1 MATIINISL
10 LNPPGSIP
18 VFSVHSIYGD
28 DITNDCEILVD
39 GSNVKVTEIKSATKL
54 AMADSSGVSI
64 ISAAFSKSQIGYIK
78 FKHELTT
85 LITVSCGD
93 YDASVNPP
101 TIANVTTKTA
111 GPGEIRV
118 GGFTGSNGHKY
129 ASRMLSNPSGTT
141 NLQLFM
147 DTVLIDG
154 YNQATVSNIVTSAD
168 GMFASI
174 TTQSEAAWPI
184 DSIIKFDAASGVSF
198 GPGLSI
204 ESEFV
209 VTAKSGNV
217 ATVRFKFKT
226 FLEYPG
232 GGTCTMRVAG
242 AGWTKTTVNG
252 ISQYTSPTGHKLS
265 FAPSAPNSPDGV
277 LLPSAATSFASA
289 GALWN
294 YAAPN
299 FTRLYYLKSTTIVFI
314 SNRSVWFLSMQI
326 DGSVSFTGYSK
337 ENIGM
342 TIYNY
347 DHNYVF
353 NDVSFISTAGT
364 RTVAKI
370 YSTTNTF
377 SATDAPNKIAGSSSK
392 FFDGIPVII
401 GTSTDSQ
408 IVSGVKIP
416 FNSTLT
422 YAKHPD
428 TNAIWRAFNSSSNS
442 NNKLSYFEYAGDE
455 HETY

>member
-28 DITNDCEILVD
+28 DITKDCEILVD
-39 GSNVKVTEIKSATKL
+39 GSNVKVNEIKSTTKL
-54 AMADSSGVSI
+54 AIADSSGISI

-85 LITVSCGD
+85 MITVSCGD
-93 YDASVNPP
+93 YDDSVNPP
-101 TIANVTTKTA
+101 TITYVTTNTA

-118 GGFTGSNGHKY
+118 GGFTGSNGHNY
-129 ASRMLSNPSGTT
+129 ASRMLANPSGTT
-141 NLQLFM
+141 NLQSFM
-147 DTVLIDG
+147 DTVLVNG
-154 YNQATVSNIVTSAD
+154 YNQATVSGIVTSAD

-174 TTQSEAAWPI
+174 TTQSEAGWPI

-209 VTAKSGNV
+209 VTAISGTT

-242 AGWTKTTVNG
+242 AGWTKTTIND
-252 ISQYTSPTGHKLS
+252 ISQYTSPTGYNLR
-265 FAPSAPNSPDGV
+265 FTPTGPNSSEGV
-277 LLPSAATSFASA
+277 LLPSVATSFSSASSLLNNA
-289 GALWN
+289 
-294 YAAPN
+294 YN
-299 FTRLYYLKSTTIVFI
+299 FARLYYLRSPTIVFI
-314 SNRSVWFLSMQI
+314 SNRGAWFLSMDI
-326 DGSVSFTGYSK
+326 GGCGTFAGYSK

-342 TIYNY
+342 TI
-347 DHNYVF
+347 HNNTSDSSF
-353 NDVSFISTAGT
+353 NTFSFISTAGV

-370 YSTTNTF
+370 HSTTNAF
-377 SATDAPNKIAGSSSK
+377 SAIDAPNKIAGSSSK

-408 IVSGVKIP
+408 NVPGVKIP

-422 YAKHPD
+422 YSKHPD
-428 TNAIWRAFNSSSNS
+428 TNAIWRAFSASPYYTNT
-442 NNKLSYFEYAGDE
+442 LSYFEYAGDE

>member
-1 MATIINISL
+1 MKTIINISL
-10 LNPPGSIP
+10 LNLPGSIP

-28 DITNDCEILVD
+28 DITKDCEILVD
-39 GSNVKVTEIKSATKL
+39 GSNVKVNEIKSATKL
-54 AMADSSGVSI
+54 AIADSSGISI

-85 LITVSCGD
+85 MITVSCGD
-93 YDASVNPP
+93 YDDSVNPP
-101 TIANVTTKTA
+101 AITYVTTNTA

-129 ASRMLSNPSGTT
+129 ASRMLTNPSGTT
-141 NLQLFM
+141 NLQSFM
-147 DTVLIDG
+147 DTVLVDG
-154 YNQATVSNIVTSAD
+154 YNQATVSGIVTSAD

-174 TTQSEAAWPI
+174 TTQSAAAWPI

-204 ESEFV
+204 ASEFV
-209 VTAKSGNV
+209 VTAISGTT

-242 AGWTKTTVNG
+242 AGWTKTTIND
-252 ISQYTSPTGHKLS
+252 ISQYTSPTGYILS
-265 FAPSAPNSPDGV
+265 FAPSKPSSSEGV
-277 LLPSAATSFASA
+277 LLPSVATSFSSASSLLNNA
-289 GALWN
+289 
-294 YAAPN
+294 YN
-299 FTRLYYLKSTTIVFI
+299 FARLYYLRSPTIVFI
-314 SNRSVWFLSMQI
+314 SNRGVWFLSM
-326 DGSVSFTGYSK
+326 DCYGWGCFAGYSK

-342 TIYNY
+342 TICNNHYTYDFNY
-347 DHNYVF
+347 LSF
-353 NDVSFISTAGT
+353 VSAAGA
-364 RTVAKI
+364 RTVAQI
-370 YSTTNTF
+370 HSTTNAF
-377 SATDAPNKIAGSSSK
+377 SSTSAPNKIAGSSSK
-392 FFDGIPVII
+392 FFDGIPVNI

-408 IVSGVKIP
+408 TVPGVKIP

-422 YAKHPD
+422 YSKQPD
-428 TNAIWRAFNSSSNS
+428 TNAIWQGFSASPCSNS
-442 NNKLSYFEYAGDE
+442 TLSYFEYAGDE

>member
-28 DITNDCEILVD
+28 DITKDCEILVG
-39 GSNVKVTEIKSATKL
+39 GSNVKVNEIKSTTKL
-54 AMADSSGVSI
+54 AIADSSGISI
-64 ISAAFSKSQIGYIK
+64 ISNAFSKSQIGYIK
-78 FKHELTT
+78 FKHKLTT

-93 YDASVNPP
+93 YDDSVNPP
-101 TIANVTTKTA
+101 TIANVTTNTA

-129 ASRMLSNPSGTT
+129 ASRMLTNPSGITKM
-141 NLQLFM
+141 QSFM
-147 DTVLIDG
+147 DTVLVNG
-154 YNQATVSNIVTSAD
+154 YNQATVSAIVTSED

-209 VTAKSGNV
+209 VTAISGTV

-232 GGTCTMRVAG
+232 GGTCKMRVAG
-242 AGWTKTTVNG
+242 AGWTKKTING
-252 ISQYTSPTGHKLS
+252 ISQYTSPTGYKLS
-265 FAPSAPNSPDGV
+265 FAPSDPNSSYGV
-277 LLPSAATSFASA
+277 LLPSVATLFSSASSLYNAASSFAI
-289 GALWN
+289 
-294 YAAPN
+294 
-299 FTRLYYLKSTTIVFI
+299 LYQLVSSTIVFI
-314 SNRSVWFLSMQI
+314 SNRSVWFLSTECNSN
-326 DGSVSFTGYSK
+326 GCFAGYSK

-342 TIYNY
+342 NIFNNQYQY
-347 DHNYVF
+347 DF
-353 NDVSFISTAGT
+353 NIFSFISTTAT
-364 RTVAKI
+364 RTVAQI
-370 YSTTNTF
+370 LSTTNAF
-377 SATDAPNKIAGSSSK
+377 SAIAAPNTIAGSSSK

-408 IVSGVKIP
+408 NVPGVKIP

-428 TNAIWRAFNSSSNS
+428 TNAIWRAFSASRCYNDT
-442 NNKLSYFEYAGDE
+442 LSYFEYAGDE

>member
-1 MATIINISL
+1 MSTVINISL

-28 DITNDCEILVD
+28 DITKDCEILVD
-39 GSNVKVTEIKSATKL
+39 GSNVKINEIKSATKL
-54 AMADSSGVSI
+54 AIADSSGISI

-78 FKHELTT
+78 FKHKLTT
-85 LITVSCGD
+85 LITVSCGE
-93 YDASVNPP
+93 YDDSVYPP
-101 TIANVTTKTA
+101 TIAYVTTNTA

-129 ASRMLSNPSGTT
+129 ASRMLDNPSGTT
-141 NLQLFM
+141 KLQSFM
-147 DTVLIDG
+147 DTVLVAG
-154 YNQATVSNIVTSAD
+154 YKQATVSGIVTSAD

-174 TTQSEAAWPI
+174 TTQSAAAWPI
-184 DSIIKFDAASGVSF
+184 DSIIKVDAASGVSF

-209 VTAKSGNV
+209 VTAISGTV

-232 GGTCTMRVAG
+232 GGTCKMRVAG
-242 AGWTKTTVNG
+242 AGWTKTTING
-252 ISQYTSPTGHKLS
+252 ISQYTSPTGYNLS
-265 FAPSAPNSPDGV
+265 FAPTEPNSSEGV
-277 LLPSAATSFASA
+277 LLPSVATSFSSASSLVNNA
-289 GALWN
+289 I
-294 YAAPN
+294 N
-299 FTRLYYLKSTTIVFI
+299 FARLYYLRSSTIVFI
-314 SNRSVWFLSMQI
+314 SNRGVWFLSM
-326 DGSVSFTGYSK
+326 DCYGNGCFAGYSK

-342 TIYNY
+342 TIYNNYHPY
-347 DHNYVF
+347 DF
-353 NDVSFISTAGT
+353 NTFSFISTAGV
-364 RTVAKI
+364 RTVAQI
-370 YSTTNTF
+370 HSTTNAF
-377 SATDAPNKIAGSSSK
+377 SSSSAPNKIAGSSSK

-408 IVSGVKIP
+408 NVPGVKIP

-428 TNAIWRAFNSSSNS
+428 TNAIWRASSAAQCYDNT
-442 NNKLSYFEYAGDE
+442 LSYFEYAGDE

>member
-28 DITNDCEILVD
+28 DITKDCEILVD
-39 GSNVKVTEIKSATKL
+39 GSNVKINEIKSATKL
-54 AMADSSGVSI
+54 AIADSRGISI

-93 YDASVNPP
+93 YNNSVNPP
-101 TIANVTTKTA
+101 TIANVTTNTA

-129 ASRMLSNPSGTT
+129 ASRMLTNTSGTT
-141 NLQLFM
+141 NLQSFM
-147 DTVLIDG
+147 DTVLFNG
-154 YNQATVSNIVTSAD
+154 YKPAMVLKIVTSND

-174 TTQSEAAWPI
+174 TTQSAAPWPI
-184 DSIIKFDAASGVSF
+184 DSIIKFDASIGVSF

-204 ESEFV
+204 KSEFV
-209 VTAKSGNV
+209 VTAVSGNV

-242 AGWTKTTVNG
+242 AGWTKTTING
-252 ISQYTSPTGHKLS
+252 ITQYTSPTGYILS
-265 FAPSAPNSPDGV
+265 FAPSAPNSSEGV
-277 LLPSAATSFASA
+277 LLPSVATSFSSASS
-289 GALWN
+289 LWN
-294 YAAPN
+294 HAIQ
-299 FTRLYYLKSTTIVFI
+299 FVKLYYLRSTTIVFM
-314 SNRSVWFLSMQI
+314 SNRGVWFLSMDC
-326 DGSVSFTGYSK
+326 DGWGCFAGYSK

-342 TIYNY
+342 TICNNY
-347 DHNYVF
+347 YSYDFNYLSF
-353 NDVSFISTAGT
+353 VSAAGE
-364 RTVAKI
+364 RTVAQI
-370 YSTTNTF
+370 LSTTNAF
-377 SATDAPNKIAGSSSK
+377 SSTSAPNKIAGSSST

-401 GTSTDSQ
+401 GTSSDSQ
-408 IVSGVKIP
+408 NVPGVKIP

-428 TNAIWRAFNSSSNS
+428 TNAIWRGFSASPCSDST
-442 NNKLSYFEYAGDE
+442 LSYFEYAGDE